1 MIQTERQQNKKGALN
16 GRGFCIGRSGESN
29 RWSSIDKLINDLEV
43 VNRGNNTHR
52 TSLDCR
58 KLFRG
63 KIVARSHLLD
73 DVHHR
78 LRQRI

>member
-1 MIQTERQQNKKGALN
+1 M
-16 GRGFCIGRSGESN
+16 
-29 RWSSIDKLINDLEV
+29 NDLEV

-52 TSLDCR
+52 TPLDCR

-78 LRQRI
+78 LRQRL